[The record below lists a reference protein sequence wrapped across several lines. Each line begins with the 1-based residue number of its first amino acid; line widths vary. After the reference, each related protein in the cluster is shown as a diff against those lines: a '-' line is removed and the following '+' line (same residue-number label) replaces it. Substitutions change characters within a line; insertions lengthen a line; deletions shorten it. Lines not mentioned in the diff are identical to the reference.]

1 VFRRTLLAALVVALA
16 AAFALPPSALAL
28 RAHVRVEGVNQ
39 TIFGPKEPLL
49 TAFTGT
55 LTPEGGTPV
64 ELTQPTALGTLE
76 AASTRGEFFYR
87 LVATSFGPFVSQIG
101 RSAGAGSSGW
111 VYKVNGVSPTVGAD
125 VFVVKEGDEVLWY
138 WATFGPAGGPPTLDL
153 ERLARG
159 CFRAYQVDDAGERTP
174 ARRVVFRL
182 DGRSVRSAGGR
193 ICPDGHWHRLQATKA
208 GTVRSEVLG
217 PR

>member
-1 VFRRTLLAALVVALA
+1 MLRRTLVFLGVLAASV
-16 AAFALPPSALAL
+16 AFAAPAVAV
-28 RAHVRVEGVNQ
+28 RVHMRVEGVGQ
-39 TIFGPKEPLL
+39 TIYGARQPLL
-49 TAFTGT
+49 TPVSGSFHTPGPGSVEVTQTGQ
-55 LTPEGGTPV
+55 TPFG
-64 ELTQPTALGTLE
+64 ALE
-76 AASTRGEFFYR
+76 RASRIGEFYYHAVEF
-87 LVATSFGPFVSQIG
+87 SFGPFVDRIG
-101 RSAGAGSSGW
+101 RYPASGSSGW

-159 CFRAYQVDDAGERTP
+159 CFRAYQVDDAGERTR
-174 ARRVVFRL
+174 ARSVVFRL

-193 ICPDGHWHRLQATKA
+193 ICPDGHWDRLQATKA